1 MGRRDYPDAEK
12 IAERAQE
19 KKKKGGL
26 QRTLD
31 DKEINQYHQQHVIE
45 AQKKNDKAIGTG
57 IVGVMVDSRVNI
69 MGSRPRAKVM
79 ARGGQDA
86 EKHASDTLEPW
97 ANIMPWQAQGDFD
110 VWDTGLQDHQMVGEA
125 WSKVLAA
132 PQFYADS
139 GYMELIEEWNRL
151 VNDGKDTKDVHE
163 RVKLYRRDNPAIV
176 WRYVDPRDVYP
187 DPDERGMAEVY
198 EFRKMSKADIES
210 RFGGL
215 PEDTKDEEI
224 EVIEYANE
232 VWVAT
237 ILPGGGGI
245 MGIGKRDAKFLGE
258 PWEHGEGCNPYVC
271 IKRGP
276 MRANPQGYTRRGC
289 SYHAREMVQSL
300 DESLTDFRGTMRRE
314 AESPPMATLIPALR
328 VRYGLDA
335 ATIDVPSVSDNK
347 ALVLLSGEEGEEK
360 MGRYPV
366 AEVNPQYPTYFGMVA
381 AYADRAGA
389 DRPQLMGEG
398 PSGQSAVHQDISR
411 QSALTSELEV
421 SHRNLEQG
429 FAEVVKRCFRCV
441 VALDRTLPEGADA
454 EMRKV
459 VVRDA
464 DGKHGSREIA
474 VTADDVRDYDPLVR
488 AKLTKNLTAHRSL
501 AIQNALLLS
510 DDTGGKKPLADRNT
524 VRETE
529 LNWENPQEI
538 DDKIQEQSIVDDIIL
553 AYREGLKQR
562 VTVRIDELSDEDMA
576 KIAKEMQ
583 EMSPAAAQALIAEL
597 SGEQA
602 ENAMMGDLARGQANV
617 ARTGREQ
624 RMSRLSGM
632 GMRPVE
638 EVQ

>member
-12 IAERAQE
+12 VAQRAQE
-19 KKKKGGL
+19 KKKKGGP
-26 QRTLD
+26 QRMLD

-45 AQKKNDKAIGTG
+45 AQRKNDKAIGTG

-151 VNDGKDTKDVHE
+151 VNDGKDTKDVRE

-187 DPDERGMAEVY
+187 DFDERGMAEVY

-210 RFGGL
+210 RFGSL

-224 EVIEYANE
+224 EVIEHANE
-232 VWVAT
+232 VWISTV
-237 ILPGGGGI
+237 LPGGGGV
-245 MGIGKRDAKFLGE
+245 MGIGKKDAKFLGN

-488 AKLTKNLTAHRSL
+488 GKLKKNLPVNRSL
-501 AIQNALLLS
+501 GVTNALMLT
-510 DDTGGKKPLADRNT
+510 DDTGGKKPILDRNT
-524 VRETE
+524 ARETE
-529 LNWENPQEI
+529 LDIENPQEI
-538 DDKIQEQSIVDDIIL
+538 DDKIHEQSIVDDIIL

-576 KIAKEMQ
+576 KIAKEMP
-583 EMSPAAAQALIAEL
+583 EMSQGAAQALVAEL

-602 ENAMMGDLARGQANV
+602 ENAMMGDMARGQANV

-624 RMSRLSGM
+624 RVSRLQGM
-632 GMRPVE
+632 GAMPVE
-638 EVQ
+638 QVR

>member
-1 MGRRDYPDAEK
+1 MGRRDPPDAEK
-12 IAERAQE
+12 IAKRADE
-19 KKKKGGL
+19 LKKKGAH

-45 AQKKNDKAIGTG
+45 AQGKNDKAIGTG

-79 ARGGQDA
+79 ARGGQEA

-110 VWDTGLQDHQMVGEA
+110 VWDKGLQDHQMIGEM

-132 PQFYADS
+132 PQYYADS
-139 GYMELIEEWNRL
+139 GYVELIEEWNRL
-151 VNDGKDTKDVHE
+151 VGDGKDTKDVRE

-187 DPDERGMAEVY
+187 DLDERGMAEVY
-198 EFRKMSKADIES
+198 EFRKMSKSDIES
-210 RFGGL
+210 RFGSL
-215 PEDTKDEEI
+215 PEDVKDEEI

-237 ILPGGGGI
+237 VLAGSGGV
-245 MGIGKRDAKFLGE
+245 MGFGKRDAKFLGKT
-258 PWEHGEGCNPYVC
+258 WEHGEGCNPYVR
-271 IKRGP
+271 IKRGSV
-276 MRANPQGYTRRGC
+276 RANPQGYTRSGC

-314 AESPPMATLIPALR
+314 AESPVMATLIPALR
-328 VRYGLDA
+328 VRHGLDA
-335 ATIDVPSVSDNK
+335 ATIDVPSGSDNK
-347 ALVLLSGEEGEEK
+347 ALVLLAGEEGEEK
-360 MGRYPV
+360 MGRFPV

-411 QSALTSELEV
+411 QSALTSELEI
-421 SHRNLEQG
+421 SHRNLEEG
-429 FAEVVKRCFRCV
+429 FAQVVRRCFRCV

-454 EMRKV
+454 DMQKV

-464 DGKHGSREIA
+464 DGKHGSKEIA
-474 VTADDVRDYDPLVR
+474 VTADDVREYDPLVR
-488 AKLTKNLTAHRSL
+488 GKLRKNLPVHRGL
-501 AIQNALLLS
+501 AIQNALMLS

-529 LNWENPQEI
+529 LDWENPQEI
-538 DDKIQEQSIVDDIIL
+538 DDKIQEQSIVDDIIMV
-553 AYREGLKQR
+553 YREGLRQR
-562 VTVRIDELSDEDMA
+562 TTVIVDELSDEDMA
-576 KIAKEMQ
+576 KIAKEIPQ
-583 EMSPAAAQALIAEL
+583 MSPEAAQALIGEL

-602 ENAMMGDLARGQANV
+602 ENAMVGDMARGQANI

-624 RMSRLSGM
+624 RESRLAGM
-632 GMRPVE
+632 GVTPP

>member
-12 IAERAQE
+12 IAKRAKE
-19 KKKKGGL
+19 LKDKGGA

-31 DKEINQYHQQHVIE
+31 NKEIDQYHQQHVIL
-45 AQKKNDKAIGTG
+45 AQQKDDKAIGTG

-69 MGSRPRAKVM
+69 MGSRPRAKIM
-79 ARGGQDA
+79 ARGGQEA

-110 VWDTGLQDHQMVGEA
+110 VWDTGLHDHQLIGEF

-132 PQFYADS
+132 PQFYRDS

-151 VNDGKDTKDVHE
+151 VEKGEDTKDVRE

-176 WRYVDPRDVYP
+176 WRYVDPKDVYP

-198 EFRKMSKADIES
+198 EFRKMTRAEIES
-210 RFGGL
+210 RFGSL
-215 PEDTKDEEI
+215 PEDTKDEDI

-232 VWVAT
+232 VYVT
-237 ILPGGGGI
+237 TVLPESGGFAGF
-245 MGIGKRDAKFLGE
+245 GKTPARFLGD
-258 PWEHGEGCNPYVC
+258 PWEHGEGCNPYVR

-276 MRANPQGYTRRGC
+276 LRANPQGYTRSGC
-289 SYHAREMVQSL
+289 AYHAREMVQSL

-314 AESPPMATLIPALR
+314 AESPVQATLIPALR

-335 ATIDVPSVSDNK
+335 ATIDVPSGSDNK
-347 ALVLLSGEEGEEK
+347 ALVLLAGEEGEEK
-360 MGRYPV
+360 MGRFPV

-421 SHRNLEQG
+421 SHRNLEDG

-441 VALDRTLPEGADA
+441 VALDRTLPEGASK
-454 EMRKV
+454 EMREV

-474 VTADDVRDYDPLVR
+474 VTADDVRDYDPLIR
-488 AKLTKNLTAHRSL
+488 GKLKKNLPVHRGL
-501 AIQNALLLS
+501 AIQNALMLS

-529 LNWENPQEI
+529 LDWENPQEI
-538 DDKIQEQSIVDDIIL
+538 DDKIQEQSIVDDIIM
-553 AYREGLKQR
+553 AYREGLRQR

-576 KIAKEMQ
+576 KIAKEMP
-583 EMSPAAAQALIAEL
+583 EMSPAAAQTLIAEL

-602 ENAMMGDLARGQANV
+602 ENAMMGDMARGRANV

-624 RMSRLSGM
+624 RESRLGGM

-638 EVQ
+638 EVR